1 MSQGEIILLILIF
14 GGVVSL
20 QFFQGR
26 KLNVILMRYY
36 IKGFE
41 ENLKPKDKL
50 YTYIGGYVGFKVQ
63 YDIEDEFVK
72 QIQMSLTL
80 LPRQSLL
87 YFPISLLTRKHDRLY
102 ILLRLKHKLGFDA
115 HIIKKNFYF
124 LGPQLD
130 NMETYKKEIV
140 NYDGGKFY
148 IFYKNREDIEN
159 LERLVKRSMD
169 FHNIRHIGYTR
180 ETNVIFLLLKPDPRE
195 TPNDLKKLIKN
206 LSIIT
211 NKK

>member
-1 MSQGEIILLILIF
+1 MSQGEIILLILVF

-26 KLNVILMRYY
+26 KLNIILMRYY

-63 YDIEDEFVK
+63 YEIDEELVK

-87 YFPISLLTRKHDRLY
+87 YFPISLITRKHDRLY
-102 ILLRLKHKLGFDA
+102 ILLRLKQKLGYDA

-130 NMETYKKEIV
+130 NIETYKKEIV
-140 NYDGGKFY
+140 NYDGNKFY
-148 IFYKNREDIEN
+148 IFYKNRDDISN
-159 LERLVKRSMD
+159 LEKLVKKSMN

-195 TPNDLKKLIKN
+195 TPLDLKKLIKN
-206 LSIIT
+206 LPVIT
-211 NKK
+211 TK

>member
-1 MSQGEIILLILIF
+1 MSQGEIILLILVF

-36 IKGFE
+36 IRGFE
-41 ENLKPKDKL
+41 ENLKPKDQL

-63 YDIEDEFVK
+63 YELEDEFVK
-72 QIQMSLTL
+72 QVQMSLTL

-87 YFPISLLTRKHDRLY
+87 YFPISLITRKHDRLY
-102 ILLRLKHKLGFDA
+102 ILLRLKQKLGYDA

-124 LGPQLD
+124 PGPQLD
-130 NMETYKKEIV
+130 NIETYKKEIAT
-140 NYDGGKFY
+140 YDNNKFY
-148 IFYKNREDIEN
+148 IFYKNKDDIN
-159 LERLVKRSMD
+159 SLEKLIKRSMN
-169 FHNIRHIGYTR
+169 FNSIRHIGYTR

-195 TPNDLKKLIKN
+195 TPAELKKLIKN
-206 LSIIT
+206 LPLII
-211 NKK
+211 NK

>member
-26 KLNVILMRYY
+26 KLNVILMRYF

-63 YDIEDEFVK
+63 YDINDEFVDK
-72 QIQMSLTL
+72 IQMSLTL

-102 ILLRLKHKLGFDA
+102 ILLRLKQKLGYDA
-115 HIIKKNFYF
+115 HIIKKGFYF
-124 LGPQLD
+124 FGPQLD
-130 NMETYKKEIV
+130 NIKSYKKEIV
-140 NYDGGKFY
+140 NYDGIKFY
-148 IFYKNREDIEN
+148 NFYKNRDDIGT
-159 LERLVKRSMD
+159 LEKLIKKSID
-169 FHNIRHIGYTR
+169 FNYIRHIGYTR
-180 ETNVIFLLLKPDPRE
+180 ETNVIFILLKPDPRE

-206 LSIIT
+206 LQLIK
-211 NKK
+211 NK